1 MRRQNSCSNPL
12 KSSLNPMF
20 RIMKCW
26 KEYVGE
32 PFLSLALHVGGSAKS
47 VGLLGNTIHSI
58 AKKFQFLVNDT
69 SDMGSS
75 LDMKF

>member
-47 VGLLGNTIHSI
+47 VGLLVV
-58 AKKFQFLVNDT
+58 LP
-69 SDMGSS
+69 
-75 LDMKF
+75 